1 MLQDP
6 AISPAAMMR
15 QYSMFSNYT
24 AFDGDPPLT
33 PSAARMLSAVEAAG
47 LAAGRVFDIGAAT
60 GSMLWHFRQRGWA
73 VSGCDPSPLAAAQ
86 ARALNGVELA
96 VGTGEETL
104 AETCGLDLITMSHV
118 LEHIYDPPALL
129 ATVRAALGDE
139 GRLLIEVPCLTAPER
154 NPPGL
159 FAVEHINYFDAAS
172 LENLLRISG
181 FAVEQARVELN
192 HFPFPTIT
200 VLAAKA
206 KPAPREAIAGAAGQA
221 MAFCRDYLVLEQ
233 ASWDALDA
241 RMAAAV
247 GEGEPVYIWGAG
259 VHTSMLLARTGLA
272 RRAEIVAAT
281 DRDPQKHGHALGR
294 VPVVPPAEALESGR
308 KIIISSY
315 VSEAAI
321 ANGLKA
327 AGVADRRIVRLYT

>member
-33 PSAARMLSAVEAAG
+33 PSAARMLSAVETAG
-47 LAAGRVFDIGAAT
+47 LAAGRVFDVGAAT

-73 VSGCDPSPLAAAQ
+73 VSGCDPSPLAVSQ
-86 ARALNGVELA
+86 AKALNGVDLA
-96 VGTGEETL
+96 VGAGEEAL
-104 AETCGLDLITMSHV
+104 ANAAGLDLITMSHV

-129 ATVRAALGDE
+129 AIVRAALGDG

-159 FAVEHINYFDAAS
+159 FAVEHINYFDPTS
-172 LENLLRISG
+172 LENLLRING
-181 FAVEQARVELN
+181 FAVEQARVDLN

-206 KPAPREAIAGAAGQA
+206 EPAPREAIVSAADQA

-241 RMAAAV
+241 RLAAAV
-247 GEGEPVYIWGAG
+247 GQGEPIYIWGAG
-259 VHTSMLLARTGLA
+259 VHTSMLLARTRIA
-272 RRAEIVAAT
+272 RRAQVVAAT
-281 DRDPQKHGHALGR
+281 DRDPQKHGHALGAI
-294 VPVVPPAEALESGR
+294 PVVPPAQALESGR
-308 KIIISSY
+308 KIVISSY

-321 ANGLKA
+321 ADGLSA
-327 AGVADRRIVRLYT
+327 AGVADGRIVRLYT